1 MNEHDQQMPLG
12 IGENPEEPVAE
23 EIEVRQPEN
32 SGEDVPAEEI
42 PAEEIAEEPA
52 EELPEEQT
60 GVRFEAFSEEQ
71 MPEIKPVQPKV
82 KKKFPWKGVV
92 IAALILALIAQ
103 TALLAVAVGKRT
115 TIVDTTIN
123 GKGELIVIYSNGT
136 QDNLGKVV
144 GQDGSDGKDGL
155 DGVGGSGTGG
165 AADLTKTVRNA
176 LKSSVSVFCT
186 FTSNELGR
194 PMEFSTAGS
203 GVIYRLNRS
212 EGDAFII
219 TNYHVVYDEKSVT
232 KDGIAQKIQVYLY
245 GSEFAGME
253 MEATYVGGSM
263 YYDIAILRIEDN
275 EYLKSEN
282 VTAVNVADSDLLQA
296 GSTAIAIG
304 NAEASGI
311 STSFGVVSVPSEYIT
326 MTGADGKTSVDYRVI
341 RVDAAVNHGNSGG
354 GLFDDSGRLIG
365 IVNAKTVD
373 DGVEN
378 IGYALPAN
386 VVRAVA
392 DNIIDYCFGT
402 DRTCV
407 MRPMMGVTI
416 TTTESKAEYTDNG
429 VFIRETIVV
438 YEVTPGQI
446 GSLFQ
451 VDDVLVSMTLNGVTK
466 RITQRHHVIDT
477 MVTSRVG
484 DVVDFVI
491 LRDGK
496 EMTVSVTVT
505 EGCLTEY

>member
-1 MNEHDQQMPLG
+1 MNEYEEQMPLG
-12 IGENPEEPVAE
+12 TGENPEEPAAE
-23 EIEVRQPEN
+23 EIEALQPQN
-32 SGEDVPAEEI
+32 IGEEVPAEEI
-42 PAEEIAEEPA
+42 PAEEIAEE
-52 EELPEEQT
+52 ELPEEQT
-60 GVRFEAFSEEQ
+60 GVRFEIFSEEQ
-71 MPEIKPVQPKV
+71 APEIKPAKPKV
-82 KKKFPWKGVV
+82 KKKFPWMGVV

-103 TALLAVAVGKRT
+103 TVLLAVAVGDRV
-115 TIVDTTIN
+115 TITDTTIN
-123 GKGELIVIYSNGT
+123 SKGELVVTYSNGT

-155 DGVGGSGTGG
+155 DGVGGSGTGA

-219 TNYHVVYDEKSVT
+219 TNYHVVYDEKSIT
-232 KDGIAQKIQVYLY
+232 KDGIAQKIEVYLY
-245 GSEFAGME
+245 GSEFADME

-275 EYLKSEN
+275 DRLKSEN

-416 TTTESKAEYTDNG
+416 TTTESKAEYTENG

-446 GSLFQ
+446 GSVFQ

-466 RITQRHHVIDT
+466 QITQRHHVIDT